1 MSTYSIVRYKT
12 QNQSS
17 TEHDN
22 GDKFPKKGIT
32 LHEVGGLQGKE

>member
-1 MSTYSIVRYKT
+1 MWIIREWQYKT

-22 GDKFPKKGIT
+22 GDKFPKRGIT
-32 LHEVGGLQGKE
+32 LHEVVDLQKRE